1 MNAPDLSRRGSN
13 DRTNFAG
20 TFYFSSLADY
30 LRQKPF
36 SFIRQQGEGRLVFF
50 EKVMGWFV
58 QDDFRLK
65 PNLSI
70 AFGLRYDY
78 QNHFPDHNNFSPR
91 ASFAFSPGTGRK
103 TVLRGGAGLFYD
115 RTGSGPIA
123 DLLRLDGIR
132 LRRFVITDPGYPDPI
147 PPGESLAA
155 EPSSI
160 VRLAPHV
167 RIPYTTQFSMG
178 VEQQLQKTTTLT
190 TTYIGTRVISAFSS
204 HDVNAPLPPLYQG
217 RPNPGIAVLRQIES
231 SGRLESNSLEV
242 ALRGEVTHF
251 FSGMIQY
258 VFGRT
263 YNNTGGI
270 NWFPA
275 NNWIS
280 AASGPEPTS
289 MSATA
294 LTCSALCAR
303 GVCSTSESAF
313 P

>member
-1 MNAPDLSRRGSN
+1 M
-13 DRTNFAG
+13 
-20 TFYFSSLADY
+20 
-30 LRQKPF
+30 
-36 SFIRQQGEGRLVFF
+36 
-50 EKVMGWFV
+50 
-58 QDDFRLK
+58 
-65 PNLSI
+65 
-70 AFGLRYDY
+70 
-78 QNHFPDHNNFSPR
+78 
-91 ASFAFSPGTGRK
+91 
-103 TVLRGGAGLFYD
+103 
-115 RTGSGPIA
+115 
-123 DLLRLDGIR
+123 
-132 LRRFVITDPGYPDPI
+132 ITDPGYPDPI

-275 NNWIS
+275 NNWDLSGEWARADFDERHRFNLLGTLRPWRLFILGVGLSLNSGAPYTITTGRDDNSDGVANDRPAGVPRNS
-280 AASGPEPTS
+280 AQGPGYASLDVRWSRDFFLIKTKKDKGPTVTFAADAFNVLNRTNYSGLVGNQSSPFYGLAVS
-289 MSATA
+289 SRP
-294 LTCSALCAR
+294 AR
-303 GVCSTSESAF
+303 RLQLSLRF
-313 P
+313 KL